1 MRKEFLN
8 TSPTVEAIRR
18 DLHRVACIKIEDF
31 NATTKKLLS
40 KIAKCVT
47 DCERILAMSKTRI
60 ECFKM

>member
-8 TSPTVEAIRR
+8 TSPTVETIRR
-18 DLHRVACIKIEDF
+18 DLHGVACIKIEDF
-31 NATTKKLLS
+31 NATMKKLLS
-40 KIAKCVT
+40 KIAKRVT